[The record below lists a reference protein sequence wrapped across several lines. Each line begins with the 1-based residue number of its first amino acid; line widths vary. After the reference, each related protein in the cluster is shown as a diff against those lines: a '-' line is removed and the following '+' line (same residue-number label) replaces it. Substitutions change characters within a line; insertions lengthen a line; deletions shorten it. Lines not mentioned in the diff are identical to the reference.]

1 MVFQKELFIWRSITI
16 FSFIGFSLMEV
27 FKKSANWRQ
36 ICKQKSWTFYISN
49 DVSIKRVV
57 KKKLFIIE
65 NYKLLRKKLW
75 RHKKDISLTLTFT
88 PLRNSCLITFK
99 KFQKQLPEKFCKKT
113 VLKFFCNIHRR
124 KPVLET
130 LFNSK
135 YYEIFYR
142 TYIVKNV
149 CEWLLLKMFLKLR
162 KAKTCW

>member
-1 MVFQKELFIWRSITI
+1 MVFQKVLFIWRSITI
-16 FSFIGFSLMEV
+16 FSFIGFNLMEL
-27 FKKSANWRQ
+27 FKNSANWRQ

-65 NYKLLRKKLW
+65 NY
-75 RHKKDISLTLTFT
+75 
-88 PLRNSCLITFK
+88 NSCLITFK